1 MGEGKTGW
9 FGLVRVMSLRQKA
22 LDAFVDR
29 RVEVEFANGR
39 SGHLFLVQEYIC
51 VSWCWF
57 FRRTTQEKARTDNIV
72 CTCVYASRF
81 RDGP

>member
-9 FGLVRVMSLRQKA
+9 FGLVRVVSLRQKA

-39 SGHLFLVQEYIC
+39 SGQLFLYR
-51 VSWCWF
+51 S
-57 FRRTTQEKARTDNIV
+57 TLA
-72 CTCVYASRF
+72 
-81 RDGP
+81 